1 MIDITINILYN
12 MLNNL
17 SINRKEALCFEKY
30 IRKGGGKLIMAKR
43 RGNGEGTIYKRQDG
57 TWAGQVSVGYDP
69 ATGKLK
75 RKSFYGK
82 TRKEVID
89 KMAHVQQEV
98 RSGIYVEPAQT
109 TFGEWLDKWLTSYK
123 KGQLKPSTY
132 QSYEMLVNVHIKP
145 ALGKIPMIKLQAH
158 MLQSFYNEKLENGR
172 ADGKGGLST
181 RGVRYLHAV
190 IRQALEQAVK
200 EGLLPR
206 NVADATNPP
215 TVKNKQMR
223 PLTEEEL
230 LKFFET
236 AKEDRLFPAYVLAAT
251 TGLRRGELLGLC
263 WDCIDIENG
272 VLTVQRQ
279 LLDLKDGLTLEE
291 TTKSKSGRR
300 SIVLTDDAIRE
311 LKAHRKRQLQERWLM
326 GEAYQDK
333 GLVFCREDGSF
344 LRPDEFTKRFQRLLK
359 KAGLPKVRL
368 HDLRHTHASLLLAR
382 GVHPKVVQE
391 RLGHSSI
398 TMTLDLYSHLTP
410 GLQEAAAAT
419 LNGLLNQRK
428 SPAKTQGD
436 K

>member
-1 MIDITINILYN
+1 
-12 MLNNL
+12 MLNIL

-57 TWAGQVSVGYDP
+57 TWAGQVSIGYDP
-69 ATGKLK
+69 VTGKLK

-82 TRKEVID
+82 TRKEVVE
-89 KMAHVQQEV
+89 KMAKALQEV
-98 RSGIYVEPAQT
+98 RNGTFVEPAQT
-109 TFGEWLDKWLTSYK
+109 TFGEWLDKWLTGYK

-132 QSYEMLVNVHIKP
+132 ESYETLINVHIKP
-145 ALGKIPMIKLQAH
+145 GLGKIPIAKLQAN
-158 MLQSFYNEKLENGR
+158 MLQSFYNEKLEKGR

-181 RGVRYLHAV
+181 RMVRYLHAI
-190 IRQALEQAVK
+190 IRQALQQAVK

-206 NVADATNPP
+206 NVADATSPP

-230 LKFFET
+230 LQFFET
-236 AKEDRLFPAYVLAAT
+236 SKEDRLFAAYVLAAT

-263 WDCIDIENG
+263 WDCVDIENG
-272 VLTVQRQ
+272 VITVQRQ
-279 LLDLKDGLTLEE
+279 LLVLKDGLTLEE
-291 TTKSKSGRR
+291 TTKSNSGKR
-300 SIVLTDDAIRE
+300 SIVLTDDAIQE
-311 LKAHRKRQLQERWLM
+311 LKAHRRRQAQEKLLM
-326 GEAYQDK
+326 GEAYQDS
-333 GLVFCREDGSF
+333 GLVFCKEDGTP
-344 LRPDEFTKRFQRLLK
+344 LDPREFTKRFQRHLE

-419 LNGLLNQRK
+419 LNSLLSKEK
-428 SPAKTQGD
+428 SHAKTQGNR
-436 K
+436 